1 MYITVTSRLLSKI
14 HSHENETFDNR
25 EEEEEE
31 ETQLLQSLTNNKKK
45 ERTNFPIAT
54 KKKRTRVK

>member
-1 MYITVTSRLLSKI
+1 VYITVTSRLLSKI
-14 HSHENETFDNR
+14 HPHENKTFDNR
-25 EEEEEE
+25 EEEE

-54 KKKRTRVK
+54 MKKRTRVK